1 MLVVIALGLK
11 EHFVSALEEYNQTW
25 FLDPWSQLILVKF
38 QQAFG
43 FHSALECNL
52 TTHWSLVFSFFTQ
65 CLPKY
70 IYCWRAGIILSFW
83 PTISWS
89 GLRKL
94 VQPFQG
100 LQNKNHWDDWDGLW
114 IMRFY
119 KRPLKMFT
127 FFSTHR
133 LLCKSRRCIS
143 LRARSRVYV
152 NIMTSK
158 KVQFQMISRGQET
171 IA

>member
-1 MLVVIALGLK
+1 M
-11 EHFVSALEEYNQTW
+11 
-25 FLDPWSQLILVKF
+25 
-38 QQAFG
+38 
-43 FHSALECNL
+43 
-52 TTHWSLVFSFFTQ
+52 
-65 CLPKY
+65 
-70 IYCWRAGIILSFW
+70 YCWRAGIILLSFW

-100 LQNKNHWDDWDGLW
+100 LHGLQNKNHWDDWDVWDGLW
-114 IMRFY
+114 VIRFY
-119 KRPLKMFT
+119 KRPFNMFT

-143 LRARSRVYV
+143 LRARSKVYV

-158 KVQFQMISRGQET
+158 KVKLQIISKGQGQVFNFCSFILEPYVFFASMKE
-171 IA
+171 ISCFSPKIVSFLHAQKS